1 MTIEMYEQMNI
12 LEAQRNKIQ
21 TQINNLQEIHLVC
34 YEDYSK
40 LITQFTSLQNDKI
53 RLRTFIQNYIK
64 RITVYREKV
73 VFCIDYGLGLLDGV
87 TKEFTFA
94 RTKFKTP
101 SQRMK

>member
-40 LITQFTSLQNDKI
+40 LIT
-53 RLRTFIQNYIK
+53 
-64 RITVYREKV
+64 
-73 VFCIDYGLGLLDGV
+73 
-87 TKEFTFA
+87 
-94 RTKFKTP
+94 
-101 SQRMK
+101 